1 MRLQQLFVHGRCS
14 IMNRLPGKWR
24 QDDLLFLCLEDG
36 HPAKRM
42 AVALPIE
49 AKTVRKHRP

>member
-1 MRLQQLFVHGRCS
+1 MRLQQLFVHWRCS